1 MIRDMERRAN
11 NVLRVMK
18 IKAPRD
24 TGDLINSLKVETKLR
39 AGRTIVRIIS
49 TDPQIKQII
58 EGTKPGYATPPHGP
72 GTHLFGWGRRHG
84 FTSPRSMFFLA
95 RNIAVHGTPP
105 AGTKEGKQNWIKES
119 VREAAR

>member
-1 MIRDMERRAN
+1 MIKDMERRAS

-18 IKAPRD
+18 VKAPRD
-24 TGDLINSLKVETKLR
+24 TGDLARSLKVETKLL

-49 TDPQIKQII
+49 TDPQIKQIL
-58 EGTKPGYATPPHGP
+58 EGTRPGYTPPYSP
-72 GTHLFGWGRRHG
+72 GSHLFGWGRRHG
-84 FTSPRSMFFLA
+84 FTSPQSMFFLA

-105 AGTKEGKQNWIKES
+105 AGTKEGKQNWIKDS